1 MNWEV
6 QWEQGDSLPF
16 KCLPKVQWCLA
27 GRWKEIVSNMI
38 VKSFPAVKCLF
49 QSTSNENKVGVHRTV
64 QDVYVLTASKMALGR
79 TSIQDVIGSEH

>member
-1 MNWEV
+1 MNREV

-38 VKSFPAVKCLF
+38 VKSFPAVKSLF
-49 QSTSNENKVGVHRTV
+49 QSTSNENKVRVHCTV
-64 QDVYVLTASKMALGR
+64 RDIYVLTGGEMASGR
-79 TSIQDVIGSEH
+79 TCRTSKPV